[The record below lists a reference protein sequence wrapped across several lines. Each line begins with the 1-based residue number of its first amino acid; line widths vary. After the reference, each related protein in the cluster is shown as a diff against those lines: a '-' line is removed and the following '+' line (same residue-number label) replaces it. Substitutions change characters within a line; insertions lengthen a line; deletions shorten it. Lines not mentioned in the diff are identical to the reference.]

1 MTFSSP
7 YFYLL
12 FLPFTLLAYEIC
24 GALGRRFAIFLLAF
38 MSCVFYAVWNKY
50 YLLLLLGSIAMNYLF
65 AVLIARTANRP
76 SRQSLSLTGGILANL
91 ALLCYYKYLFPALAF
106 VSSVSGSHHFWRS
119 VILPLGISFF
129 TFTQIAYL
137 IDLKQGV
144 AGLESPLSY
153 TLFVTFFPH
162 LVAGPIIHH
171 KEIMPQLGPGR
182 HFRLNRSDLTLGL
195 TWFAM
200 GMFKKVMLADRIAP
214 SADAL
219 YANPHGVSSL
229 TAWYGV
235 LAYAMQLYF
244 DFSGYSDM
252 ALGLA
257 RMFSIE
263 FPLNFNSPY
272 KSSNI
277 IDFWQRWHMTLTR
290 YIMNYVYS
298 PMQQVISRR
307 RLDSGKKISRR
318 AMETT
323 EGFLHMVAF
332 PTIFTLFLAGVWHGA
347 GFQFLIFGLVHGVYL
362 VINHAWRLFTPSAS
376 RARRIFET
384 PISVVLTFLCV
395 VAAQILFRANSL
407 HDAFVV
413 FGDLL
418 GRHGAGAHPPA
429 IELVFLVGLFLI
441 VWLLPNTQEILDQT
455 QHGDQPNRV
464 FFPMRWS
471 PNLPWWLVTTA
482 SFLISMFY
490 SSATQTFLYFQF

>member
-1 MTFSSP
+1 MTFSTP
-7 YFYLL
+7 YFYLV
-12 FLPFTLLAYEIC
+12 FLPITLLGYEIF
-24 GALGRRFAIFLLAF
+24 GAFGRRSAIFFLAF
-38 MSCVFYAVWNKY
+38 MSCVFYAKWNKY
-50 YLLLLLGSIAMNYLF
+50 YLFLLLGSIAMNYLF
-65 AVLIARTANRP
+65 AVLIARTADRP
-76 SRQSLSLTGGILANL
+76 RRQSLSLTAGIVANL
-91 ALLCYYKYLFPALAF
+91 ALLCYFKYLFPALNF
-106 VSSVSGSHHFWRS
+106 VTSVSGMHHFWRS

-137 IDLKQGV
+137 VDLKQGV

-162 LVAGPIIHH
+162 LIAGPIIHH
-171 KEIMPQLGPGR
+171 KEIMPQFGPGR
-182 HFRLNRSDLTLGL
+182 HFRLNRSDVTLGL

-214 SADAL
+214 AADAL
-219 YANPHGVSSL
+219 YANPHGITTF

-277 IDFWQRWHMTLTR
+277 IDFWQRWHITLTR
-290 YIMNYVYS
+290 YIMNYLYS
-298 PMQQVISRR
+298 PMQQVISRW
-307 RLDSGKKISRR
+307 RLDRGKKISRR

-323 EGFLHMVAF
+323 EGFSQMVAF
-332 PTIFTLFLAGVWHGA
+332 PTAFTLFIAGIWHGA
-347 GFQFLIFGLVHGVYL
+347 GVQFLIFGVLHGVYL
-362 VINHAWRLFTPSAS
+362 VINHAWRLFVPSGS
-376 RARRIFET
+376 RARRIFDT

-395 VAAQILFRANSL
+395 VAAQVLFRADSL

-418 GRHGAGAHPPA
+418 GRHGVGDHPAPA
-429 IELVFLVGLFLI
+429 ELVFLVVLFLI

-464 FFPMRWS
+464 CVHMRWS
-471 PNLPWWLVTTA
+471 PNLPWWMATTA
-482 SFLISMFY
+482 SFLVSMFY
-490 SSATQTFLYFQF
+490 SGATKTFLYFQF